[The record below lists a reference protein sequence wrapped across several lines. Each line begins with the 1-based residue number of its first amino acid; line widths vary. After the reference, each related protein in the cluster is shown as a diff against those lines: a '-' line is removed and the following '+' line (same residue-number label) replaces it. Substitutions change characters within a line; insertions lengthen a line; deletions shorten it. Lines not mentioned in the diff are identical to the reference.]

1 VILRPG
7 LRWAAVLTAVLI
19 SLLANADPAEDFSKQ
34 VRPIL
39 EKHCYK
45 CHGLEKTKA
54 GLNLTNFSEYA
65 QVIQDKP
72 TWHLVLERVQAY
84 EMPPKT
90 EPELDQSK
98 RETLLTWLNALPA
111 PEKTDCNQIA
121 SDRTASFYRGY
132 VMSRRLNRA
141 EYNNT
146 VRDLFGVDLHLGKL
160 LPADGGG
167 GEGFDT
173 SGNALFVSSIHI
185 EKYLAAADQAL
196 QTILPDSAKRLT
208 PEIEKA
214 RFRLLVARPN
224 LLTSSRTAAQK
235 VLTTFAG
242 RAFRRPITN
251 EEVNRL
257 LTLYDRAAARGD
269 GFIPSVRQSLKAVLV
284 SPEFLFLAEPEPAGG
299 GVRHLAA
306 LPLATKLSY
315 FLWSSMPDAE
325 LLALAESDRLLDSN
339 VFSAQIHRM
348 LADPKASALGER
360 FALQWLNVDR
370 LGTEVRPDP
379 KKYPEFDPEL
389 NAAMRTELTMFFNH
403 LLRTDG
409 SLIDLIQSDYTFVN
423 HRLAELYGIPGIDGT
438 DFHEVQLTDTN
449 RGGILGMAAVHALT
463 SFPLRTSP
471 VLRGRWIMEALL
483 GEKVNPPPPDV
494 PTLDESAEKTGLVTL
509 RAQLEAHRAKAECAS
524 CHDKMDPLGFGLENF
539 DVLGRWR
546 DQDRGQPIDARGK
559 LPSGATYVGPP
570 GLRAILLGRK
580 DDVMRVMVRKMTGY
594 AFGRELNGFDDCVV
608 EKAMKALRENNYRAS
623 VLVEQ
628 IATSYPFQH
637 RFYPKDGLAYDAR

>member
-1 VILRPG
+1 VILCAR
-7 LRWAAVLTAVLI
+7 LRWVTAFAVVL
-19 SLLANADPAEDFSKQ
+19 SPVLAGADPAEDFSKS
-34 VRPIL
+34 VRPLL

-45 CHGLEKTKA
+45 CHGLEKIKA

-65 QVIQDKP
+65 QVIQDKQ

-98 RETLLTWLNALPA
+98 RETLLGWLNALPA

-146 VRDLFGVDLHLGKL
+146 VRDLFGVDLHLEKL

-185 EKYLAAADQAL
+185 EKYLAAAEQAL
-196 QTILPDSAKRLT
+196 QTILSDRDKGLQ

-214 RFRLLVARPN
+214 RSRILVARPN
-224 LLTSSRTAAQK
+224 FLTSSRTAATK
-235 VLTTFAG
+235 VVTAFAA
-242 RAFRRPITN
+242 RAFRRPVTN
-251 EEVNRL
+251 EEIERL
-257 LTLYDRAAARGD
+257 LSLYDRAADRGD
-269 GFIPSVRQSLKAVLV
+269 GFIASVRQSLKAILV
-284 SPEFLFLAEPEPAGG
+284 SPEFLFLAEPEPPGG

-325 LLALAESDRLLDSN
+325 LLAVAESDRLLDSN
-339 VFSAQIHRM
+339 VYNAQIHRM
-348 LADPKASALGER
+348 LVDPKADALGER

-370 LGTEVRPDP
+370 LGSEVRPDP
-379 KKYPEFDPEL
+379 KKYPEFDAEL
-389 NAAMRTELTMFFNH
+389 NAAMRTELTTFFNH

-409 SLIDLIQSDYTFVN
+409 SLLDLIQSDYTFVN
-423 HRLAELYGIPGIDGT
+423 HRLAEIYEIRGIDGEE
-438 DFHEVQLTDTN
+438 FHQVHLTDTN

-494 PTLDESAEKTGLVTL
+494 PTLDETAAKTGLITL

-546 DQDRGQPIDARGK
+546 DQDRGQPIDAHGK
-559 LPSGATYVGPP
+559 LPSGATYAGPA
-570 GLRAILLGRK
+570 GLRTILLGRK
-580 DDVMRVMVRKMTGY
+580 DDVMRVLARKMVGY

-608 EKAMKALRENNYRAS
+608 EKTMKALRENNYRAS

-637 RFYPKDGLAYDAR
+637 RFYPKDGLAYDTR